1 MYEALQMMNCLW
13 DRWVEVEDTV
23 SRCNVYAAPALR
35 VGKPSQA
42 TQITE
47 GILYTE
53 DLPTGRGRNDRTN
66 MEEKRACVLYT
77 DVIC

>member
-1 MYEALQMMNCLW
+1 MMNCSW
-13 DRWVEVEDTV
+13 DRWEEVEDIV
-23 SRCNVYAAPALR
+23 ADAAPALR
-35 VGKPSQA
+35 AAKPSQA

-77 DVIC
+77 DVICQVLPLSAC

>member
-1 MYEALQMMNCLW
+1 MMNCSW

-23 SRCNVYAAPALR
+23 SRCYVNGAPALG

-47 GILYTE
+47 GFLYA
-53 DLPTGRGRNDRTN
+53 DDCPTGRGRKDRTN
-66 MEEKRACVLYT
+66 MEEKRACEFDT